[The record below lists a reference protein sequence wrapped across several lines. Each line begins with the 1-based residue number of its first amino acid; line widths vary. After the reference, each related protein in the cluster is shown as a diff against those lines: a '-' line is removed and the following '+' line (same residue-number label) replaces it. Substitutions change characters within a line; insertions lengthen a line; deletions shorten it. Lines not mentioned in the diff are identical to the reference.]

1 MVLLSI
7 QPRGF
12 SRAPLSVCV
21 LDHGLHGR
29 VTLAREEDR
38 VYLRL
43 KLDLFW
49 AHTRGIKQFGV
60 FSGELFTNCSSGAD
74 FYVPVNP
81 WHYAISVLRRISGS
95 MHTEEDIRLTIAE
108 RCPELAEVLAG
119 ISLQRC
125 PGLVSRTFD
134 EELAYQFKEDLYLQH
149 CRERVT
155 ALAATTALG
164 TMARAVDFCAQLF
177 DQTTIQKLRKEL
189 GVSATS
195 RPSPAVSVDKGTKKG
210 SRNAKSKAAKSV
222 PATGPID
229 AFLRTVKK

>member
-1 MVLLSI
+1 MALLSI
-7 QPRGF
+7 QPRGL

-21 LDHGLHGR
+21 LDHGLHR
-29 VTLAREEDR
+29 QVTLAREGDR

-60 FSGELFTNCSSGAD
+60 LSEELFTNCSSGAD

-81 WHYAISVLRRISGS
+81 WHYVISVLRRISDS

-119 ISLQRC
+119 IPLQRC

-149 CRERVT
+149 CRERVA

-195 RPSPAVSVDKGTKKG
+195 RPSPAVSVNKGTKKG
-210 SRNAKSKAAKSV
+210 SRNAKSKAAKPA